1 MRFVGHAHKS
11 VATEGMVE
19 VMATVGMAVGTGTV
33 IVAEAGMEAEDGMAA
48 DVGMVADGAMAGD
61 VPELAV

>member
-11 VATEGMVE
+11 VAAEGMVE
-19 VMATVGMAVGTGTV
+19 VMATVGMAIGTGTV
-33 IVAEAGMEAEDGMAA
+33 IVAEAGMAA